1 MKSPFVTAKR
11 QLASAKS
18 KTLAPIALATLTLAL
33 ILGASPAFAFDPTSG
48 DANTEKFAP
57 STQTA
62 QPAAPPQQEPES
74 TDAKLISLFRMGIT
88 NTDLRAV
95 GDLIVG
101 LRRKITDNPK
111 DAGLRMRLG
120 SYLYL
125 AGDYEGAANEVKRAI
140 ALQPDSAIAHTI
152 LAKLL
157 DDVGDPTAAQSEYQQ
172 AIQLSGKFA
181 DPHVFYGESLLRRG
195 GISEAIDAFRR
206 ANEIKPTP
214 HGLSGLSEALVMA
227 QDKEGAVKA
236 ARQAVSVMPN
246 SAKAHVALTKALLST
261 GGKHDKEIALRT
273 ARQAALLDPA
283 SADSHLALGRAL
295 YSNSEVQDAVNEFQQ
310 AVSLD
315 PLNAQARNDLGYA
328 LYGKGDV
335 ASALTQFQL
344 ALRLNPHLSE
354 ARNNLEIA
362 VFGLAGKK

>member
-1 MKSPFVTAKR
+1 
-11 QLASAKS
+11 
-18 KTLAPIALATLTLAL
+18 LAL
-33 ILGASPAFAFDPTSG
+33 TVAFLSLTGVAYGLDPASG
-48 DANTEKFAP
+48 DANAAGFAP
-57 STQTA
+57 SVRHT
-62 QPAAPPQQEPES
+62 QPAVSPPTPEPENP
-74 TDAKLISLFRMGIT
+74 DAKLISLFRMGIT

-101 LRRKITDNPK
+101 LRRQITDNPK
-111 DAGLRMRLG
+111 AAGLRMRLG
-120 SYLYL
+120 CYLYL
-125 AGDYEGAANEVKRAI
+125 AGDYEGAANEMKRAI
-140 ALQPDSAIAHTI
+140 ALEPDNTVAHTI

-157 DDVGDPTAAQSEYQQ
+157 DDVGDPSSAQSEYQR
-172 AIQLSGKFA
+172 AMQLSNKFA
-181 DPHVFYGESLLRRG
+181 DPHVFYAESLLRRG
-195 GISEAIDAFRR
+195 AISEAIDEFRR

-214 HGLSGLSEALVMA
+214 YGLSGLSEALILA
-227 QDKEGAVKA
+227 QDKDGAVKA

-261 GGKHDKEIALRT
+261 GDKHDKQTALRT

-295 YSNSEVQDAVNEFQQ
+295 YSNAEVQDAVNEFQQ
-310 AVSLD
+310 AVNLD

>member
-1 MKSPFVTAKR
+1 MELSKKISFTACESRFLEKNR
-11 QLASAKS
+11 I
-18 KTLAPIALATLTLAL
+18 LAPTALVTLSLALA
-33 ILGASPAFAFDPTSG
+33 LGASAVFAFDPTSG
-48 DANTEKFAP
+48 SADTGSFAAH
-57 STQTA
+57 TQPTGQA
-62 QPAAPPQQEPES
+62 EPENAD
-74 TDAKLISLFRMGIT
+74 TKLISLFRMGVT

-101 LRRKITDNPK
+101 LRRKVTDNPN

-140 ALQPDSAIAHTI
+140 ALQPDNAIAHTI

-157 DDVGDPTAAQSEYQQ
+157 DDVGDPAAAQSEFQR
-172 AIQLSGKFA
+172 AIQLSGKYA

-206 ANEIKPTP
+206 ANQIKPTP
-214 HGLSGLSEALVMA
+214 YGLSGLSEALIMA
-227 QDKEGAVKA
+227 QDKEGAIKA

-246 SAKAHVALTKALLST
+246 SAKAHVALTRALLAT
-261 GGKHDKEIALRT
+261 GSKHDKEIALRT
-273 ARQAALLDPA
+273 ARQATLLDPA

-295 YSNSEVQDAVNEFQQ
+295 YSNSALQDAVTEFQQ
-310 AVSLD
+310 AVNLD

-344 ALRLNPHLSE
+344 ALRLNPHHSE

-362 VFGLAGKK
+362 VFGLAEKK